1 VWSEPRHLSV
11 GVSVVELFWGPPLRP
26 HGEVSLYRLLR
37 DGRLVFSG
45 EPNASSFTDTGLLP
59 DHRYVYELEAITGGG
74 ASVSD
79 RYVVQTPASCPSGI
93 PPPHNVTVTGPRS
106 LSLAWGP
113 PAGFDSSQVLLYNIL
128 FNPGSDA
135 ALTRPA
141 GQASRLSVTGLE
153 PSTSYHVRVQA
164 CQSAGC
170 GAGPGVVAQTL
181 EAPPGTL
188 PPPQVTAVGPQEL
201 EVRWSAPRHPNG
213 LITSYLVHR
222 RPIETEEELLVFIW
236 TNGPLEFID
245 ASHALQP
252 FSQYQYRV
260 QARNSKGSAESQWAS
275 ARTLEAE
282 PREMAPPT
290 VVPTGAYSA
299 RLTWTG
305 PRQPNGLVSQYRVVY
320 RKHQL
325 DPTLNASSVI
335 ALTVEGND
343 GLGVIVALQLKRPRL
358 LL

>member
-1 VWSEPRHLSV
+1 MIMMTAHRSRKAKPGCVLS
-11 GVSVVELFWGPPLRP
+11 
-26 HGEVSLYRLLR
+26 
-37 DGRLVFSG
+37 
-45 EPNASSFTDTGLLP
+45 
-59 DHRYVYELEAITGGG
+59 
-74 ASVSD
+74 
-79 RYVVQTPASCPSGI
+79 
-93 PPPHNVTVTGPRS
+93 
-106 LSLAWGP
+106 
-113 PAGFDSSQVLLYNIL
+113 
-128 FNPGSDA
+128 
-135 ALTRPA
+135 
-141 GQASRLSVTGLE
+141 
-153 PSTSYHVRVQA
+153 
-164 CQSAGC
+164 GC

-181 EAPPGTL
+181 EAPPGTP

-222 RPIETEEELLVFIW
+222 RPIGTEEELLVFIW

-282 PREMAPPT
+282 PREMASPT

-325 DPTLNASSVI
+325 DPTLNTSSVI
-335 ALTVEGND
+335 ALTVEEAKSQRG
-343 GLGVIVALQLKRPRL
+343 
-358 LL
+358 